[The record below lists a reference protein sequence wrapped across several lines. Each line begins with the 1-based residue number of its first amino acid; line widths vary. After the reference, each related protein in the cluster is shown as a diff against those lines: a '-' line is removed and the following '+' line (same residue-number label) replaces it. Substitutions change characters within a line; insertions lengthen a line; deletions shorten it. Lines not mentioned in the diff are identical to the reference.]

1 MICSLLNDAL
11 NIRLMMFT
19 EPESIKIINKDT
31 TVISKAK
38 TTETNSAIRKGCF
51 SWFSFSPLKTK
62 KKKTEHNKSS
72 KISLL
77 KLSGL
82 HNKRREYFLL
92 PCGVFYFYI
101 QLYKEIIKFYN
112 FNYLLVR
119 VKTW

>member
-51 SWFSFSPLKTK
+51 S
-62 KKKTEHNKSS
+62 
-72 KISLL
+72 
-77 KLSGL
+77 
-82 HNKRREYFLL
+82 
-92 PCGVFYFYI
+92 
-101 QLYKEIIKFYN
+101 
-112 FNYLLVR
+112 
-119 VKTW
+119 